1 MEIINLIIFLGFT
14 YTLRFFNMYQIIFYF
29 SLLSI
34 SLQICLNEN
43 PRFIYDI
50 IESTKKIKVDFIEY
64 SRGNILLNSSI
75 DFLSKTNDLY
85 VKGRDIIVNFLGRNF
100 ISTFAPKEI
109 ATLML
114 DENIHQMMNPVL
126 INKPDEKQPI
136 LHIKKK
142 EKVFEDDSEM
152 YKFLD
157 SLDLGETKSN

>member
-34 SLQICLNEN
+34 LLQLCLNKN

-157 SLDLGETKSN
+157 SLDLGETKSS